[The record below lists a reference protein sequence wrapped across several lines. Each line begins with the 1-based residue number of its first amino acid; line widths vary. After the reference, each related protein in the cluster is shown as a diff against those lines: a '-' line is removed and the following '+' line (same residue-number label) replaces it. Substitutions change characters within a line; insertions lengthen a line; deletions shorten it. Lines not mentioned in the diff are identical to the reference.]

1 MFIHLKVNYMTLNEL
16 LSQEVKLPDELL
28 DEAKHVRPDDY
39 NREWVKGENGKK
51 NTAQTEVR

>member
-1 MFIHLKVNYMTLNEL
+1 MTLNEL

-39 NREWVKGENGKK
+39 NR
-51 NTAQTEVR
+51 